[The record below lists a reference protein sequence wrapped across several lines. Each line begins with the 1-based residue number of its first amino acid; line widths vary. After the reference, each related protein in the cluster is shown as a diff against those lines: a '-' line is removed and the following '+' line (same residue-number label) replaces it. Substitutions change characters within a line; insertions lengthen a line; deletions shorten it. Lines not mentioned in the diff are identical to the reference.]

1 MDEQTMSQ
9 IFEPF
14 FTTKELGRGTG
25 LGLATVYGIVKQNS
39 GYIIPYSEPGQGTT
53 FKIYFPRA
61 PVEEVSGT
69 PEETSITSG
78 SGTVLLVEDSEP
90 VRKLIAA
97 ILETIGY
104 RVHSMESALKALSFV
119 SQSGLP
125 IDLLITDVVMPG
137 MNGPELKEKIELI
150 RPGIKVLFMS
160 GYAADTIAHKGMLK
174 EGLHFIQKPF
184 TMRDLA
190 RKIREI
196 GIGIEH

>member
-1 MDEQTMSQ
+1 M
-9 IFEPF
+9 
-14 FTTKELGRGTG
+14 
-25 LGLATVYGIVKQNS
+25 
-39 GYIIPYSEPGQGTT
+39 
-53 FKIYFPRA
+53 
-61 PVEEVSGT
+61 
-69 PEETSITSG
+69 
-78 SGTVLLVEDSEP
+78 LLVEDSEP

-160 GYAADTIAHKGMLK
+160 GYTADTIAHKGMIK

-184 TMRDLA
+184 TIAGYCAQNPRNRHRDRALETGNRKCFWTFGPAWTMWAEAFA
-190 RKIREI
+190 RIV
-196 GIGIEH
+196 